1 MRRRAFVSGS
11 LAALA
16 AGAGSRLG
24 SEDARSSG
32 DPVRLMTVLGW
43 IPAAR
48 AGIVLPHEH
57 LFSSFGLVAAERHAY
72 DLRRL
77 RANVA
82 PYLAYL
88 RELDCGTVMDCTTAG
103 FGRDVALLRGLSE
116 TSGLN
121 VVTNTGYYGA
131 ADDRYVPAHAY
142 EESAEQLAARWLAE
156 WREGIDGTG
165 IRPGF
170 IKTAVDG
177 GPLSDID
184 RKLVT
189 AAALTHHESGLT
201 IACHTSD
208 NPVSAFEQ
216 LAILKEAGVSPRA
229 WVWVH
234 AHNVQDVG
242 ALARAAE
249 AGAWIELDGLSPQ
262 SLDLHLERVLELR
275 ERGLLGHVLLS
286 HDGDYFPASLGA
298 PRPSDVLLTTLR
310 HVLLDRGLSGSE
322 VRQLIETNPVEA
334 FAVRVRT

>member
-1 MRRRAFVSGS
+1 MRRRAFVNGS

-16 AGAGSRLG
+16 GAAGRRLG
-24 SEDARSSG
+24 GQDAQESG
-32 DPVRLMTVLGW
+32 APLRLRTALGW
-43 IPAAR
+43 IPATK

-57 LFSSFGLVAAERHAY
+57 LFSSFGLDVAPRHEY
-72 DLRRL
+72 DVERL

-88 RELDCGTVMDCTTAG
+88 RELGCGTLMDCTTAY
-103 FGRDVALLRGLSE
+103 FGRDATLLRELSK

-131 ADDRYVPAHAY
+131 AGDRYVPAHAY
-142 EESAEQLAARWLAE
+142 EESAEQLAARWLDE
-156 WREGIDGTG
+156 WRGGIDGTD

-170 IKTAVDG
+170 IKTGVDP
-177 GPLSDID
+177 GPLSEID
-184 RKLVT
+184 RKLVS
-189 AAALTHHESGLT
+189 AAALTHGESGLT

-208 NPVSAFEQ
+208 SPESAFEQ
-216 LAILKEAGVSPRA
+216 LAILKERRVSPKA

-242 ALARAAE
+242 ALVRAAE
-249 AGAWIELDGLSPQ
+249 AGAWIELDGLGPR

-275 ERGLLGHVLLS
+275 KRGLLGHVLLS
-286 HDGDYFPASLGA
+286 HDGDHFPASLGA
-298 PRPSDVLLTTLR
+298 PRPSDALFTTFR

-322 VRQLIETNPVEA
+322 VEQLVETNPVEA
-334 FAVRVRT
+334 FSIRVRT